1 MKKIYASLLIAM
13 PMLAFAEPATEPAA
27 TETTSTT
34 ITEVS
39 SESMTATTT
48 ESESQEPLM
57 TKEEKD
63 HALKVKFMIANDE
76 AAAAA
81 AKNNTIV
88 VQPVGRILMD
98 AAAYATNDDEFKAGV
113 AIPDVRAGV
122 SAQYGKWKAKVDV
135 GYAFGKVGL
144 KDLFMEYDFTPNFLL
159 RAGNF
164 VHQFGLQSATSS
176 AMKVSMEEPT
186 SNAVF
191 NFPRLLG
198 VMAQYD
204 KGQFFGTFSLN
215 VESNALTM
223 TANEMGKTGYGGMT
237 RLVWR
242 PMFQD
247 GLVAQIG
254 MSFALQ
260 SPTYNSNAALNHK
273 SVSVSADFPTRVN
286 NIQAIGATI
295 DDAKSSFR
303 FSPELLLCYQ
313 RIALESQYYYMRVDR
328 HNDLN
333 AFVGYGTYA
342 MLRGI
347 AVGDNYKYSHAD
359 GGLATPDPK
368 SLELVLL
375 YNYTNLSNK
384 EAGIMGG
391 RVNEVSLTANW
402 YINKWMIW
410 RFRAGYTH
418 RWNAAGLPDV
428 DLGAFQTRLQIIF

>member
-1 MKKIYASLLIAM
+1 MKKIYASLV
-13 PMLAFAEPATEPAA
+13 MLAPLMAMAEPASEPNATQVATA
-27 TETTSTT
+27 TETSTQ
-34 ITEVS
+34 VS
-39 SESMTATTT
+39 SEAT
-48 ESESQEPLM
+48 SESDSDSSLM
-57 TKEEKD
+57 TQEEKD
-63 HALKVKFMIANDE
+63 HNLKVKFLIAND
-76 AAAAA
+76 AAAASQPS
-81 AKNNTIV
+81 NTIV
-88 VQPVGRILMD
+88 IQPTGRILMD

-122 SAQYGKWKAKVDV
+122 KARYGKWNAKVDV

-144 KDLFMEYDFTPNFLL
+144 KDLYMEYDFTPSFLL

-191 NFPRLLG
+191 NFSRLLG

-223 TANEMGKTGYGGMT
+223 TANQMGKTGYGGMT

-260 SPTYNSNAALNHK
+260 SPTYNSDAALNHK
-273 SVSVSADFPTRVN
+273 SVSVSANFPTRVN
-286 NIQAIGATI
+286 SIEAIGATV
-295 DDAKSSFR
+295 DNAKYSFR
-303 FSPELLLCYQ
+303 MSPELLLCYH
-313 RIALESQYYYMRVDR
+313 RMALETQYYYMRVDR
-328 HNDLN
+328 KDNLN
-333 AFVGYGTYA
+333 AFVGYGAYA

-347 AVGDNYKYSHAD
+347 AVGNDYKYSHAD

-384 EAGIMGG
+384 DAGIMGG

-418 RWNAAGLPDV
+418 RWDYAGQPDV

>member
-1 MKKIYASLLIAM
+1 MKKIYASLCMLMPLAAM
-13 PMLAFAEPATEPAA
+13 ATNTAEPSASETSMETTAE
-27 TETTSTT
+27 TTVETTSETT
-34 ITEVS
+34 SDSES
-39 SESMTATTT
+39 SEAKLDDSD
-48 ESESQEPLM
+48 
-57 TKEEKD
+57 K
-63 HALKVKFMIANDE
+63 LKVKFMIANDAK
-76 AAAAA
+76 AAEA

-88 VQPVGRILMD
+88 IQPTGRILMD

-122 SAQYGKWKAKVDV
+122 KASYGKWKAKVDV

-144 KDLFMEYDFTPNFLL
+144 KDLFMEYDFTSSFLL

-186 SNAVF
+186 SNSVF
-191 NFPRLLG
+191 NFSRLLG

-223 TANEMGKTGYGGMT
+223 TANQMGKTGYGGMT

-260 SPTYNSNAALNHK
+260 SPTYNANAALNHK
-273 SVSVSADFPTRVN
+273 SVTVSGNFPTRVN
-286 NIQAIGATI
+286 SIEAIGATV

-313 RIALESQYYYMRVDR
+313 RVALESQYYYMRVDR